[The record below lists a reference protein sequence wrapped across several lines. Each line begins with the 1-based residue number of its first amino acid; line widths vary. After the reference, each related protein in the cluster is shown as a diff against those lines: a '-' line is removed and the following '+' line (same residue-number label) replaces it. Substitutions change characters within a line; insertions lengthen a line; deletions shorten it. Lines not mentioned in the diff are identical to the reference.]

1 MASFLLRRLVQGLAI
16 VFAVATL
23 TFVLIHAAP
32 GEPFVTMLDDPRMT
46 PEIRAAWRAQY
57 GLDLPLP
64 TQYVRFLTNT
74 ARGDLGTSFTYQRP
88 VFDVLAAAVP
98 PTLLLM
104 SVALV
109 LSFAGGIALGALQA
123 AHPGGWFDR
132 LTGTAT
138 VVVAAVPDFWLAIA
152 ALFLFAVRWHLG
164 VPSGGMIDPAMHRF
178 YSPARRVLDV
188 LHHLMLPALT
198 LTLVVGA
205 AVARYQRSALLEAL
219 PDDYVRTARAKGVPR
234 SGVVYRHALRNAL
247 LPTVTL
253 FGLGFPALLGG
264 AVFVETVFSWP
275 GMGGLTVGAV
285 GNHDYPLVLA
295 ATIVGSIMV
304 VVGGLVADVLY
315 AAVDPR
321 LRRA

>member
-23 TFVLIHAAP
+23 TFVLIHMAP
-32 GEPFVTMLDDPRMT
+32 GEPFVAMLDDPRMT

-57 GLDLPLP
+57 GLDEPVP
-64 TQYVRFLTNT
+64 TQYIRYLTHT
-74 ARGDLGTSFTYQRP
+74 ARGDLGISFTYQRP
-88 VFDVLAAAVP
+88 VSEVLKAAVP
-98 PTLLLM
+98 STLLLM
-104 SVALV
+104 FVALV

-123 AHPGGWFDR
+123 ARPGGWFDR
-132 LTGTAT
+132 LTGTIT
-138 VVVAAVPDFWLAIA
+138 VVLAAIPDFWLAIA
-152 ALFLFAVRWHLG
+152 ALFLFTLRWH
-164 VPSGGMIDPAMHRF
+164 VAPSGGMVDPAMHRL
-178 YSPARRVLDV
+178 YSPAGKLLDV
-188 LHHLMLPALT
+188 LWHLMLPALT

-205 AVARYQRSALLEAL
+205 AVARYQRAAMLETL
-219 PDDYVRTARAKGVPR
+219 PDEFVRTARAKGVPR
-234 SGVVYRHALRNAL
+234 SGVMYRHALRNAL

-253 FGLGFPALLGG
+253 LGLGFPALLGG

-275 GMGGLTVGAV
+275 GMGGLAVQAV

-304 VVGGLVADVLY
+304 VVGGVLADMLY

-321 LRRA
+321 LRHA